1 MEFKRFYK
9 GRIIGILTMLIA
21 SIFLFGSVL
30 RATNSYIVI
39 DSASEIQ
46 PAIDELEAN
55 NGGIVHVQCGTY
67 DLSTG
72 ITIEEDNIIL
82 EGEGSCTVLRAAD
95 SSNINVIRV
104 GGTQTKG
111 WSIRYLKIDGNKAK
125 NSSGNG
131 IYVNISGTWFDSKA
145 FIDHVDIINPK
156 NDGYKE
162 MDSIQMTELKLSDMY
177 VEGADG
183 NGYYITGSDHKGTSL
198 TAGNCK
204 KVGFFLTGSND
215 QYTNCKAY
223 GSGYLGSGTYPNF
236 KVTGSKVQLVNCQ
249 AQDGWASGFS
259 INAEDVVLVGCQADS
274 NHKNG
279 TLTGRFA
286 GIWVGPLADKVV
298 ITGNRCFDRNTV
310 KQQDYG
316 IIVEVGATDYTID
329 VNGLK
334 GNKTGEILIL

>member
-30 RATNSYIVI
+30 RATNSYIVV

-82 EGEGSCTVLRAAD
+82 EGEGSCTILKAAN
-95 SSNINVIRV
+95 SSNINVVRV
-104 GGTQTKG
+104 GGTQTKR
-111 WSIRYLKIDGNKAK
+111 WAIRNLKIDGNKTN

-145 FIDHVDIINPK
+145 FIDHVDIINTK

-183 NGYYITGSDHKGTSL
+183 NGYYITGSDHKGISL
-198 TAGNCK
+198 TAGNNK
-204 KVGFFLTGSND
+204 KVGIYIIGGND
-215 QYTNCKAY
+215 QYTNCKSY
-223 GSGYLGSGTYPNF
+223 GSGYLGYGIYPNF
-236 KVTGSKVQLVNCQ
+236 KIVGARTQLVNCQ

-259 INAEDVVLVGCQADS
+259 INAEDVLVVGCLSES
-274 NHKNG
+274 NHKEG
-279 TLTGRFA
+279 IVSGLFA
-286 GIWVGPLADKVV
+286 GIWIGPLADRVV
-298 ITGNRCFDRNTV
+298 VVGNRCFDGNET
-310 KQQDYG
+310 KYQDYG
-316 IIVEVGATDYTID
+316 IIVEDGVTDYTID
-329 VNGLK
+329 SNGLK
-334 GNKTGEILIL
+334 GNKTGEILYI